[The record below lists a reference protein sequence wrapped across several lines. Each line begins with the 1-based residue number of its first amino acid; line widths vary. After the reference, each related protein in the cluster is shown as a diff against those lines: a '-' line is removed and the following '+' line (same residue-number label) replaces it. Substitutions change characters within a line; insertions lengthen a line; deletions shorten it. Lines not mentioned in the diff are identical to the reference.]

1 MCSERWL
8 SMNTSPKQPGGLLRA
23 IERPEALPLFPT
35 LVWKTRL
42 AVEISSPLNRFL
54 QSYLHD
60 LVPNLARGEAWQ
72 SDHDLHRVA
81 GLESLVACIEAAA
94 ESVLDELKI
103 GPREVEVTACWATVN
118 APGRG
123 HAAHAHPNSFLS
135 GVYYVQTRAGTD
147 TINFHDPRS
156 QTGIIRPPVT
166 QLVAANAD
174 QATVAVADGALLL
187 FPSWL
192 QHSVDPNASEG
203 NRISVSFNLM
213 FSAYTER
220 LCKPLWEGGRN

>member
-1 MCSERWL
+1 
-8 SMNTSPKQPGGLLRA
+8 MNASSKQTVSSRRA
-23 IERPEALPLFPT
+23 IERLEVLPLFPT

-42 AVEISSPLNRFL
+42 AAENSGPVNRFL
-54 QSYLHD
+54 ESYLHD
-60 LVPNLARGEAWQ
+60 LVSNLAPGEAWQ
-72 SDHDLHRVA
+72 SDDDLHRLV
-81 GLESLVACIEAAA
+81 GLEPLVACIESAAD
-94 ESVLDELKI
+94 SVLDGLKI
-103 GPREVEVTACWATVN
+103 GPREVEITACWATVN

-135 GVYYVQTRAGTD
+135 GVYYVETRAGAD

-156 QTGIIRPPVT
+156 QVGIIRPPVT
-166 QLVAANAD
+166 QVVAANAD
-174 QATVAVADGALLL
+174 QAVVAVSDGALLL

-192 QHSVDPNASEG
+192 QHSVDPNASEA

-220 LCKPLWEGGRN
+220 LCKPLWEGGRS